1 MTKAKTKPCIC
12 CSHYNGGIPCAKG
25 HKPRMFVGKG
35 LRRVCNDFAV
45 ASDDFQ
51 TATPKPPSGKR
62 HAFLETVM
70 RIFGMSR

>member
-1 MTKAKTKPCIC
+1 MTKANTKPCIC
-12 CSHYNGGIPCAKG
+12 CQHWGGGIPCAKG

-35 LRRVCNDFAV
+35 LRRVC
-45 ASDDFQ
+45 DDFQ
-51 TATPKPPSGKR
+51 TAPPKPPSGKR